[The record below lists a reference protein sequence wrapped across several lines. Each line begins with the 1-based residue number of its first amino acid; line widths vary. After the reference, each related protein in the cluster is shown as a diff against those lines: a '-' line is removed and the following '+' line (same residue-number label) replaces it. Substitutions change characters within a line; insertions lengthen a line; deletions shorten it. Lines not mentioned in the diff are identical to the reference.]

1 MQTKFNIGDKVKIL
15 DGSDIND
22 YRGHWTPR
30 MNRLVGRIVTIDE
43 IRIND
48 YGIGYLTKEIP
59 YIFDERGLAFI
70 SSESTEPI
78 EPTEPTEPIEDD
90 LDDLIEDDAFLLFAA
105 TLAGLL

>member
-15 DGSDIND
+15 DGSDID
-22 YRGHWTPR
+22 GYRGHWTPR

-59 YIFDERGLAFI
+59 CMFDERGLAFI
-70 SSESTEPI
+70 SSE
-78 EPTEPTEPIEDD
+78 PTEPTEDD

-105 TLAGLL
+105 TLVGLL